1 MQVTLVIP
9 WLLPEEQKGLYP
21 KDKQF
26 KDAEEQVQLALS
38 TSVVPAT
45 ISKGRLPRT
54 VTELHGL
61 PHVHCS
67 PSAQMPHT

>member
-1 MQVTLVIP
+1 MIP

-26 KDAEEQVQLALS
+26 KDAKEQVQLALT

-45 ISKGRLPRT
+45 ITKGRLPPT

-61 PHVHCS
+61 PHVYCS
-67 PSAQMPHT
+67 LSAQMPQT